1 MTNTLKLE
9 AVAMSGKKSQ
19 KVSSKF
25 GLITIHP
32 KYDVLLPIDS
42 ILDNPEQYTL
52 YHNTSRE
59 IKNVDI
65 VDEFAESIKQTGLEQ
80 IPIVYKFKDGV
91 FVFKS
96 GMTRRLAFRKLEA
109 KFIPVNVIESNLTFD
124 EYCSDDNYLN
134 RIKDVMGSNLTDKER
149 SGHLV
154 NQFKQVDQ
162 AREKFKSLKERDMT
176 EKEIRELCKLNGIE
190 YKWYNNIRTLKLEW
204 PEKYEEVSNLKKS
217 PRGAFN
223 ELEARNKAI
232 GKGMPASKVGDG
244 LFTDS
249 TLARSILSLTSN
261 TMEQL
266 TSIKLRIGSNS
277 YSFMN
282 EIQSNIRSGLLHEII
297 VHTTKHI
304 LNNAGNRGNWE
315 TDKSGKFDL
324 QSKDLGLVVDIKTRI
339 EGSPSWTTAANNI
352 KRGYYL
358 FVETNSDCSRWFA
371 SYCYV
376 TAEEWKKQQTVGVF
390 TNEAL
395 YNNKNKTILF
405 GEIKSDKKVYLDKL
419 I

>member
-1 MTNTLKLE
+1 MTKTTKPK
-9 AVAMSGKKSQ
+9 ASAMLGNNSQ
-19 KVSSKF
+19 KVDSAY

-42 ILDNPEQYTL
+42 ILDNPEQHTL
-52 YHNTSRE
+52 YSNTSRE
-59 IKNVDI
+59 LTSRNI
-65 VDEFAESIKQTGLEQ
+65 VDEFAESIRETGLEQ
-80 IPIVYKFKDGV
+80 IPIVYKFRCGMH
-91 FVFKS
+91 VFKS
-96 GMTRRLAFRKLEA
+96 GMTRRQAFRKLGAE
-109 KFIPVNVIESNLTFD
+109 FIPANLIEMNMTFD
-124 EYCSDDNYLN
+124 EYCSNDNYMK
-134 RIKDVMGSNLTDKER
+134 RVKDVMGSNLTDKER
-149 SGHLV
+149 SGHMV

-162 AREKFKSLKERDMT
+162 AREKFKSVKGRDMT
-176 EKEIRELCKLNGIE
+176 ENELKELCKLNGIE
-190 YKWYNNIRTLKLEW
+190 YKWYNNIRTLKMEW
-204 PEKYEEVSNLKKS
+204 PEKYDEVSNLKKS
-217 PRGAFN
+217 PRGAFS

-244 LFTDS
+244 LFTDVI
-249 TLARSILSLTSN
+249 LARSILSLTSN

-266 TSIKLRIGSNS
+266 TAVTLPVGGKK
-277 YSFMN
+277 YTFMN

-297 VHTTKHI
+297 THITKHI
-304 LNNAGNRGNWE
+304 LNSVGDKGTWE

-324 QSKDLGLVVDIKTRI
+324 DSKDLGLVVDIKTRI
-339 EGSPSWTTAANNI
+339 EGAPSWTTAANNI

-376 TAEEWKKQQTVGVF
+376 NAEEWKKQQTVGVF

-395 YNNKNKTILF
+395 YNNKNKKILF